1 MVSGFPIMNRV
12 SKIAQVV
19 TSIATE
25 LALIRI
31 KMGCGHAMGNAFQK
45 VCHVVMCALKVTLNV
60 KEDASILR
68 KAMCGNVMAN
78 VYQKIFRAITD
89 ALTMSTHFAEVA
101 VLIGMKCGCAMANV
115 F

>member
-1 MVSGFPIMNRV
+1 MCGY
-12 SKIAQVV
+12 V
-19 TSIATE
+19 TGT
-25 LALIRI
+25 
-31 KMGCGHAMGNAFQK
+31 AFQEVSHVTKCAFK
-45 VCHVVMCALKVTLNV
+45 VILNV
-60 KEDASILR
+60 MEGASILR
-68 KAMCGNVMAN
+68 KAMCGSVMAN